1 MLSPVSISYPMRITF
16 PRDRS
21 RAQRRVS
28 KEKIMTQ
35 NKHAEP
41 PSRERHHVLLV
52 GQDRR
57 GNWVVQ
63 EQSGDRGGLFV
74 SRDAALRFVRD
85 ENRDQHGTVVMISGI
100 LELDVNRRPS
110 AAIQPTTGTAGQRL
124 RQVA

>member
-1 MLSPVSISYPMRITF
+1 MRITF

-21 RAQRRVS
+21 RAQRCVL

-35 NKHAEP
+35 GKQAEP

-52 GQDRR
+52 GRDRR

-63 EQSGDRGGLFV
+63 EQSGDRGGLFA
-74 SRDAALRFVRD
+74 SRDAALRYVRD
-85 ENRDQHGTVVMISGI
+85 ENRNQHGAVVMISGI
-100 LELDVNRRPS
+100 LELDVSRRPS
-110 AAIQPTTGTAGQRL
+110 AAIQPPSGTDGQRL